1 MAPPKAVQQQ
11 GLLAQLRNVCKGLGL
26 EKVLATSWNGLRE
39 AASAFTLDLSIDI
52 EHISVQK
59 LEALTRS
66 LELASTPEFGT
77 ELWEWLAK
85 PVEGSQECVPR
96 VRALLVILGQ
106 VCGTSNELIGAAG
119 AAYFALLMADGADQQ
134 WSVLFQPGILRQILR
149 AFRCLRR
156 GDLKPK
162 KERRDN
168 ERVDDGTAD
177 SIMEEGSGEGDKGK
191 EEDVAGGMHAKEA
204 LELLRKLSVFFLQ
217 RGMGSSVEAGAL
229 VVEELAVLMVRPSE
243 ETVARHAA
251 SALSALVARAG
262 NPDDIRRVAA
272 ASIRATMPAVLMTQE
287 RLNAFQGTIPRP
299 LQQAR
304 IVTLSFWCGLIRSH
318 PELLSPQEHQATPI
332 VDEVQEDDGG
342 SLPKKRGRRKGQDK
356 RATEDDQNASDAD
369 GGNGEEPSDDK
380 LDVEADAEGGGEVG
394 CDAEKKVRR
403 RRPRGSG
410 MNDPILAVLE
420 LVCILTPDRSEW
432 RSYAADSVMTLLS
445 QAADVERQLELLG
458 RIKSTTY
465 RRARGKTKDP
475 VWEEVMELDEG
486 SEEAPHAVAL
496 PICEG
501 TDTPCDGAIVAPL
514 DSEVHAIPE
523 SPSCSERFMAF
534 LERILESE
542 RTSTRVLATE
552 LAVTSLERSGQL
564 ARRGADDARAVLVRN
579 LLLALLRRCTDAVPT
594 VRSRALGGVSTALQN
609 LARPGPNGHMLAKI
623 VLQCAHP
630 QYLNL
635 PGMFRAAA
643 MDEKPMVRRAS
654 LGLLDAVV
662 QLLQDPLGLG
672 DEQLASF
679 FDVKVLASL
688 SADES
693 IMVRKG
699 AISSLALL
707 LRTCPTSTTVCQL
720 WVQNVLPLVL
730 DVEASVVER
739 ALDELEAT
747 VVNPIAENAANRSAD
762 TEMASLPAVLGKLD
776 SEATEY
782 LQRGLKLVAV
792 RNEGKLP
799 KKFVGSLVQY
809 VRECI
814 RPLPLHAWPLAI
826 WSMLEE
832 VASIDKAGAASSHF
846 DLILDAWL
854 LFSSPVPVEG
864 KRIRGKHHGG
874 LGGLQESGYAGGGQ
888 VTAGSSE
895 GLLGTKILQV
905 LQNLVLAAPGDRME
919 DLMDSLCAALASFSA
934 PTCMVRAIMCTIER
948 IEEAWKA
955 RKVYAQRA
963 QERAAWR
970 ASFLKS
976 IQAMLTEYVKAE
988 TGAEAAATITPRRL
1002 CGALFTL
1009 GELAMMDMSVISQG
1023 VITQVQTI
1031 ATNTI
1036 WRNGERVDTDAR
1048 ARGHAFAAL
1057 GKFCLKKDLLAKKSV
1072 ELLVLHLNPGE
1083 SLVVRNNVLVCL
1095 GDLCNQYTS
1104 LVDRFVPHMTLL
1116 FRDSSDLLRK
1126 QAAMIMAS
1134 LLSEDFIKFR
1144 GSIMLRFIYLLGD
1157 PSEPVRNFVE
1167 CLFARILHSRNA
1179 TLFSQN
1185 FLDVICALNAW
1196 HGLANFQGAQGNED
1210 FSLQGSPSRRA
1221 AIYRFMLTLMSND
1234 QKFNVCAQIVTTLLA
1249 AFVDAEEKID
1259 LPITTDEPAGQA
1271 LSDGLAL
1278 LCCKEMRIC
1287 FTTQK
1292 AGQDEDGEADGT
1304 GDKAS
1309 AEAARGVLSSIL
1321 KRNMCENIVPVLIQL
1336 KNLMEER
1343 HSPFLRQLRH
1353 CLREILRDFK
1363 DDLKTMLAGDAQL
1376 ANEIAFDLQN
1386 PDGMD
1391 PQCDANSVTKE
1402 STEKLPLTN
1411 FGGASR
1417 RVSLA
1422 SMMKTPGKNNCA
1434 PLADVCEVDATE
1446 GSVLAHQ
1453 VAESPCPGSVIPKAR
1468 RSSMDSVK
1476 KSSME
1481 TVLDA
1486 SPRPLIRTSSHAKT
1500 PLRENVLVRS
1510 PQHVPSLPVAAL
1522 QGASQDVLGFDN
1534 LLGDVANMAAAA
1546 PSPNAAATA
1555 VQPPSGKRRRH
1566 ATRTAEI
1573 AAA

>member
-1 MAPPKAVQQQ
+1 MQQQ
-11 GLLAQLRNVCKGLGL
+11 GPLAQLRSACKGLGL
-26 EKVLATSWNGLRE
+26 EKVPAASWNGLRE

-52 EHISVQK
+52 EHVSVQK

-66 LELASTPEFGT
+66 LELACKPELGT
-77 ELWEWLAK
+77 ELWEWLAQ
-85 PVEGSQECVPR
+85 PVEGSQEHVPW
-96 VRALLVILGQ
+96 VRALLAILGQ
-106 VCGTSNELIGAAG
+106 VCGNSNELIGAAG

-149 AFRCLRR
+149 VFRCLRR

-162 KERRDN
+162 KERKDN
-168 ERVDDGTAD
+168 EGDDDPTAD
-177 SIMEEGSGEGDKGK
+177 STMVEGSGESKKGE
-191 EEDVAGGMHAKEA
+191 EEDVAEGMQAKEA

-217 RGMGSSVEAGAL
+217 RGMGSSIEAAAL

-243 ETVARHAA
+243 EMVARHAA

-262 NPDDIRRVAA
+262 NHADIRRVAA

-287 RLNAFQGTIPRP
+287 RLNAFQGAIPKP
-299 LQQAR
+299 LQKAR
-304 IVTLSFWCGLIRSH
+304 IVTLGFWCSLIRNH
-318 PELLSPQEHQATPI
+318 PELLSPQEHQTAPTM
-332 VDEVQEDDGG
+332 DEVHEDDGG
-342 SLPKKRGRRKGQDK
+342 SVPKKRGRRKGQDK
-356 RATEDDQNASDAD
+356 NATEDDQNASDAD
-369 GGNGEEPSDDK
+369 GGDGEKPSDDK
-380 LDVEADAEGGGEVG
+380 PNVEADNDGGGEAG
-394 CDAEKKVRR
+394 CDVEKKVRR
-403 RRPRGSG
+403 RRLRGSG

-445 QAADVERQLELLG
+445 HAADVERQLEMIG
-458 RIKSTTY
+458 CVNTVA
-465 RRARGKTKDP
+465 RRRTNEKTKDP
-475 VWEEVMELDEG
+475 AWDQEMELNDG
-486 SEEAPHAVAL
+486 EEAPQAVAL

-501 TDTPCDGAIVAPL
+501 TDASGEGALVAPL
-514 DSEVHAIPE
+514 DSEPRVVPE
-523 SPSCSERFMAF
+523 MLSSSERFIAF

-542 RTSTRVLATE
+542 RTSSRVLATE

-564 ARRGADDARAVLVRN
+564 ARGGAEDARAELVRK
-579 LLLALLRRCTDAVPT
+579 LLLALLRRCADGVPT
-594 VRSRALGGVSTALQN
+594 VRNRALGGVATAIQN
-609 LARPGPNGHMLAKI
+609 LARPGPFSQLLAKI
-623 VLQCAHP
+623 TLQCAHP

-635 PGMFRAAA
+635 PGLFHAAA
-643 MDEKPMVRRAS
+643 ADEKPTVRRAS
-654 LGLLDAVV
+654 LTIFDAVV
-662 QLLQDPLGLG
+662 PLLHDPLGLS
-672 DEQLASF
+672 DEQVASF

-693 IMVRKG
+693 IMVRKA

-707 LRTCPTSTTVCQL
+707 LRTCPLAKTVGQL

-730 DVEASVVER
+730 DVESSVVER

-747 VVNPIAENAANRSAD
+747 VLNPIAESTANRRAES
-762 TEMASLPAVLGKLD
+762 EVASLPAVLEQLD

-782 LQRGLKLVAV
+782 LQRGLKLLAV
-792 RNEGKLP
+792 RNDGKLP
-799 KKFVGSLVQY
+799 RKFVGALVQW
-809 VRECI
+809 VQECL
-814 RPLPLHAWPLAI
+814 RPLPLQAWPLAV

-832 VASIDKAGAASSHF
+832 VTSIDKAGSASAYF
-846 DLILDAWL
+846 GLILDAWL
-854 LFSSPVPVEG
+854 LFSSPVPKEG
-864 KRIRGKHHGG
+864 KRIRIKHGG
-874 LGGLQESGYAGGGQ
+874 LGGLDESGYAVGGQ
-888 VTAGSSE
+888 ATGGPSE
-895 GLLGTKILQV
+895 GLLGTKILRV
-905 LQNLVLAAPGDRME
+905 LENLVLAAPEDHME
-919 DLMDSLCAALASFSA
+919 DLMGSLCAALASFSA
-934 PTCMVRAIMCTIER
+934 PTCMIRALMCTIER
-948 IEEAWKA
+948 IEDAWKA

-976 IQAMLTEYVKAE
+976 IQAMLTEYVRAD
-988 TGAEAAATITPRRL
+988 TGAEAAASITSRRL
-1002 CGALFTL
+1002 CGGLFTL
-1009 GELAMMDMSVISQG
+1009 GELAMMDISVISQG

-1036 WRNGERVDTDAR
+1036 WRSGERVETDSR

-1057 GKFCLKKDLLAKKSV
+1057 GKFCLRKDILAKKSV

-1083 SLVVRNNVLVCL
+1083 SLVVRNNVLIAL
-1095 GDLCNQYTS
+1095 GDICMQYTS
-1104 LVDRFVPHMTLL
+1104 LVDRFVPHMTDL
-1116 FRDSSDLLRK
+1116 FRDPSDLLRK

-1144 GSIMLRFIYLLGD
+1144 GLIMLRFIYLLGD

-1179 TLFSQN
+1179 TMFSQN

-1196 HGLANFQGAQGNED
+1196 HGLANFQGAHGNED
-1210 FSLQGSPSRRA
+1210 FSLQGSSSRRA
-1221 AIYRFMLTLMSND
+1221 TIYRFMLTLMSND

-1259 LPITTDEPAGQA
+1259 LPATTGEPAGQA

-1287 FTTQK
+1287 FTTQRV
-1292 AGQDEDGEADGT
+1292 GQDEDGEADGT

-1336 KNLMEER
+1336 KNLMEAR

-1386 PDGMD
+1386 PDGAG
-1391 PQCDANSVTKE
+1391 PQCSEHSAAKE
-1402 STEKLPLTN
+1402 STEKPPLTN

-1422 SMMKTPGKNNCA
+1422 NMMKTPSKNSA
-1434 PLADVCEVDATE
+1434 PLADICEADATE
-1446 GSVLAHQ
+1446 VTAMSHH

-1481 TVLDA
+1481 AAIEA
-1486 SPRPLIRTSSHAKT
+1486 SPRPLLRTSSHAAT
-1500 PLRENVLVRS
+1500 PTRERVRVGS
-1510 PQHVPSLPVAAL
+1510 PQHVPSLPVAA
-1522 QGASQDVLGFDN
+1522 ASQDVLGFDK
-1534 LLGDVANMAAAA
+1534 LLGDAAMTTAAA
-1546 PSPNAAATA
+1546 PSPSAAAA
-1555 VQPPSGKRRRH
+1555 VQQTGGKRRRRNTQ
-1566 ATRTAEI
+1566 ATEI
-1573 AAA
+1573 AVA